1 MPVTINER
9 DARRH
14 VMRGNADP
22 ALVGRGKAAP
32 VQPPE
37 DLPEANPA
45 AVEPPQ
51 VVDLTP
57 AIDRMAGLIGDALTR
72 AADSQAQAIQAIPQ
86 PVPSMPPRKWV
97 FRITER
103 DRAGNIIAFTAE
115 AAK

>member
-32 VQPPE
+32 VQAPE
-37 DLPEANPA
+37 DLPEPKPA
-45 AVEPPQ
+45 EPPQ
-51 VVDLTP
+51 MVDLTP

-72 AADSQAQAIQAIPQ
+72 AADSQAQAIQAIQQ
-86 PVPSMPPRKWV
+86 PVPSTPPRKWV